1 MERIREIIHVVH
13 PISTS
18 SLSKILTWIEYE
30 EFSREETFI
39 QLNRWNHKEYFL
51 LKGIVRS
58 YLTDPEG
65 KDITISFFSTQSVI
79 SPHVIRSTNGKS
91 NLNYQALTDIQLAT
105 IDAIQFRSLMLENS
119 DIRDFANKVLEK
131 ELIGK
136 VQKEIGL
143 TSLTAKERLIHLR
156 QQFPLLEN
164 LVPHPYIAS
173 YLGITNTSL
182 SRLRK
187 ELTKY

>member
-1 MERIREIIHVVH
+1 MESIREIIHAVY
-13 PISTS
+13 PISAAS
-18 SLSKILTWIEYE
+18 FAKLLTWIQYE
-30 EFSREETFI
+30 ECCKEETFI
-39 QLNRWNHKEYFL
+39 RLNKWNHKEYFL
-51 LKGIVRS
+51 LKGVVRS
-58 YLTDPEG
+58 YLTDSEG
-65 KDITISFFSTQSVI
+65 KDVTISFFPARSVI
-79 SPHVIRSTNGKS
+79 SPHVIRSTGGKS
-91 NLNYQALTDIQLAT
+91 NLNYQALTNIQLAT
-105 IDAIQFRSLMLENS
+105 IDATQFRSLMLENT

-131 ELIGK
+131 ELIEK

-187 ELTKY
+187 ELTKQ